1 MNIQNFEVIEVNKKF
16 IRLKNGNIDKEIRIN
31 SNLKKLE
38 LEKGN
43 FVEGIYNEFTDT
55 ITISK
60 IVDLNSINSK
70 NNSPKKSIDS
80 KINLNKFSYPYNF
93 VSLGDSKN
101 LLRKN
106 IDEIDNNLGK
116 YSGKMKCILTNITPI
131 FIGGRKE
138 IKKIGEIE
146 HTTEHFLK
154 LKVNSKEKCVIP
166 GSSLKGELR
175 NIIDVLTTSCIRNV
189 SDDKLEYREKSGK
202 FGIIKEFPE
211 SSKDGF
217 GIITEA
223 TRIKVHRNALPFNYK
238 KSGFYK
244 IEVNNGVLE
253 EFKLK
258 AKNSNNK
265 YKGVDP
271 NSVKDKDDYNKLTTL
286 DEDNTKNSIVLLWT
300 SNELKDNK
308 KYSKIL
314 VEEEGKDY
322 KFTSEIY
329 EEYKNFIKQRM
340 EDEKDFYLGKE
351 KLKKGD
357 GVIFKKISSEDEIVR
372 FSFAELPKFN
382 YKNTPY
388 DLIPNDF
395 KPCESKNLCPS
406 CILFG
411 TTGRNVGK
419 QKERNP
425 ISRSGKLYISDA
437 ILEGTPILKEITL
450 KPLGMPHPSLEGFYL
465 KIGSYNDDLGQIRG
479 RKFYWHHTDKINAKN
494 YNDYIEK
501 IKDKGKYDYN
511 STINFIEPKN
521 KFHFEIVFKNLT
533 DEELG
538 VLIYALELEDGLL
551 HKIGR
556 AKAFGFGSSKI
567 VIDSILLDN
576 DKKYKSFII
585 EDRANEINKDFYVLE
600 AKKKYK
606 FDEKDEVKEL
616 KYILSANNI
625 LDFRKSPFPEDYRRK
640 KSTNE
645 KISQEETTLN
655 WFLNKK
661 ERKELFLPTIFDYIK
676 EDEKRKGKK

>member
-16 IRLKNGNIDKEIRIN
+16 IRLKNGNINKEIRIN

-60 IVDLNSINSK
+60 IVDLNSINSQ
-70 NNSPKKSIDS
+70 NNSPKKNIDS

-106 IDEIDNNLGK
+106 IDEIDKNLGK
-116 YSGKMKCILTNITPI
+116 YSGKIKCTLTNITPI
-131 FIGGRKE
+131 FIGGYKKIKE
-138 IKKIGEIE
+138 IGKHSIE
-146 HTTEHFLK
+146 YFSK
-154 LKVNSKEKCVIP
+154 VKVNNKENYRIP
-166 GSSLKGELR
+166 SSSLKGELR
-175 NIIDVLTTSCIRNV
+175 NIIEVLTTSCIKNV
-189 SDDKLEYREKSGK
+189 SNEKLYYRETSGK

-211 SSKDGF
+211 ESQDGL
-217 GIITEA
+217 GTIIEA
-223 TRIKVHRNALPFNYK
+223 IRIKVYKDALPYK
-238 KSGFYK
+238 YQKEGFYT
-244 IEVNNGVLE
+244 IDVNNDILQKYIEKV
-253 EFKLK
+253 KI
-258 AKNSNNK
+258 SNNK
-265 YKGVDP
+265 YKGIDP
-271 NSVKDKDDYNKLTTL
+271 SSVKNKEDFNELVPNTDNCQKVSVLLWVSNKLKGNKKYAKILVKDKEAK
-286 DEDNTKNSIVLLWT
+286 E
-300 SNELKDNK
+300 
-308 KYSKIL
+308 
-314 VEEEGKDY
+314 Y
-322 KFTSEIY
+322 KFSSKSY
-329 EEYKNFIKQRM
+329 DEYKNLIEQRVKI
-340 EDEKDFYLGKE
+340 EKDFYLGKE
-351 KLKKGD
+351 EIKKGD
-357 GVIFKKISSEDEIVR
+357 GVIFQKILDKIEMVR
-372 FSFAELPKFN
+372 FSFAELPKYN

-388 DLIPNDF
+388 DLVPDDF

-419 QKERNP
+419 QKEDNP

-437 ILEGTPILKEITL
+437 ILEGSPVFKEITL
-450 KPLGMPHPSLEGFYL
+450 KPLGMPHPSLEEFYL

-501 IKDKGKYDYN
+501 IKDKGEYDYN

-533 DEELG
+533 KDELG

-576 DKKYKSFII
+576 DRKYKSFTV
-585 EDRANEINKDFYVLE
+585 EDTSDEINKDFYILE
-600 AKKKYK
+600 AKKVYK
-606 FDEKDEVKEL
+606 FDEKNEIKEL
-616 KYILSANNI
+616 KYILSEKNI
-625 LDFRKSPFPEDYRRK
+625 LDFTESAFPEDYKRDK
-640 KSTNE
+640 KSHE
-645 KISQEETTLN
+645 KIGEEKNTLN
-655 WFLNKK
+655 WFMNNKDYK
-661 ERKELFLPTIFDYIK
+661 LPTISDYIK
-676 EDEKRKGKK
+676 ESEKRKGKK

>member
-1 MNIQNFEVIEVNKKF
+1 MMTKKIVGMDKKYITLEGINKK
-16 IRLKNGNIDKEIRIN
+16 ISVTSKLEKMELRIGDSVEYMKNGDYFSIIKKVSESKEII
-31 SNLKKLE
+31 SE
-38 LEKGN
+38 L
-43 FVEGIYNEFTDT
+43 
-55 ITISK
+55 
-60 IVDLNSINSK
+60 
-70 NNSPKKSIDS
+70 PKD
-80 KINLNKFSYPYNF
+80 NYPYNF
-93 VSLGDSKN
+93 VSLGKI
-101 LLRKN
+101 KN
-106 IDEIDNNLGK
+106 IVKKEINEIDRSLEK

-223 TRIKVHRNALPFNYK
+223 IRIKVHRDALPFKYK
-238 KSGFYK
+238 KPGFYK
-244 IEVNNGVLE
+244 IEVNNVVLE
-253 EFKLK
+253 KFKLK

-322 KFTSEIY
+322 KFTSEVY

-382 YKNTPY
+382 YKSTPY
-388 DLIPNDF
+388 DLIPEDF
-395 KPCESKNLCPS
+395 KTCKSKKLCPS

-411 TTGRNVGK
+411 TTGRNNKKEKEKNPTSRRGK
-419 QKERNP
+419 
-425 ISRSGKLYISDA
+425 IYISDA
-437 ILEGTPILKEITL
+437 ILEGDIKLETITL
-450 KPLGMPHPSLEGFYL
+450 KPSGMPHPSLEEFYL
-465 KIGSYNDDLGQIRG
+465 KDGSYNNLGEIRG
-479 RKFYWHHTDKINAKN
+479 RKFYWHHTEKVNAKDEN
-494 YNDYIEK
+494 EYKKYMETL
-501 IKDKGKYDYN
+501 KDSNGKTKHN
-511 STINFIEPKN
+511 TTINFIRPKN

-533 DEELG
+533 KEELG
-538 VLIYALELEDGLL
+538 VLIYALELETGLL

-567 VIDSILLDN
+567 EIESILLDN
-576 DKKYKSFII
+576 DEKYQSFII
-585 EDRANEINKDFYVLE
+585 EDKSNEINKDFYILE
-600 AKKKYK
+600 AKKEYK

-645 KISQEETTLN
+645 KNSQEETTLN

-661 ERKELFLPTIFDYIK
+661 EKKELFLPTISDYIK
-676 EDEKRKGKK
+676 EAEKRKGKK

>member
-1 MNIQNFEVIEVNKKF
+1 MNIQNFEVIEVNEKF

-60 IVDLNSINSK
+60 IVDLNSINSQ
-70 NNSPKKSIDS
+70 NNSCKKNIDS
-80 KINLNKFSYPYNF
+80 GINLNKFSYPYNF
-93 VSLGDSKN
+93 VSLGNKEKVI
-101 LLRKN
+101 RKKLE
-106 IDEIDNNLGK
+106 EIDRSLEK
-116 YSGKMKCILTNITPI
+116 HSGRIKCTLTNLTPI
-131 FIGGRKE
+131 FIGGYKE
-138 IKKIGEIE
+138 INEIGK
-146 HTTEHFLK
+146 HSTEYFSK
-154 LKVNSKEKCVIP
+154 VKVNNNENYGIP
-166 GSSLKGELR
+166 SSSLKGELR
-175 NIIDVLTTSCIRNV
+175 NIIEVLTTSCIKNV
-189 SDDKLEYREKSGK
+189 SNEKLYYRETSGK

-211 SSKDGF
+211 ESQDGL
-217 GIITEA
+217 GTIIEA
-223 TRIKVHRNALPFNYK
+223 IRIKVYKDALPYK
-238 KSGFYK
+238 YQKEGFYT
-244 IEVNNGVLE
+244 IDVNNDILQKYIE
-253 EFKLK
+253 K
-258 AKNSNNK
+258 AKKSNNK
-265 YKGVDP
+265 YKGIDP
-271 NSVKDKDDYNKLTTL
+271 NSVKNKEDFNELVPNTDDCQKV
-286 DEDNTKNSIVLLWT
+286 SVLLWV
-300 SNELKDNK
+300 SNKLKGNK
-308 KYSKIL
+308 KYAKIL
-314 VEEEGKDY
+314 VKDKEAKEY
-322 KFTSEIY
+322 KFSSKSY
-329 EEYKNFIKQRM
+329 DEYKNLIEQRLKI
-340 EDEKDFYLGKE
+340 EKEFYLGKE
-351 KLKKGD
+351 ELKKGD
-357 GVIFKKISSEDEIVR
+357 GVVFQKALDEIEMVR
-372 FSFAELPKFN
+372 FSFTELPKYN